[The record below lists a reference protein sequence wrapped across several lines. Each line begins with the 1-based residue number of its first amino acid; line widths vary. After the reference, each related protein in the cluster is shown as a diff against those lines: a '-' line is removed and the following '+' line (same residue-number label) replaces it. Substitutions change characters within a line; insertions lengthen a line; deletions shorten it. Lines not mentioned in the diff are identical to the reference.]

1 MADSVVENLIL
12 DLLEWLAI
20 RDRAYE
26 EVMEAGRTSRP
37 RLPVW
42 EEANDRG
49 LVMAT
54 EVHRLRVI
62 KPTPLGVTLI
72 HERMRKERRASGPAL
87 AKCDH

>member
-1 MADSVVENLIL
+1 MADAIVENLIL
-12 DLLEWLAI
+12 ALLEWLAI

-49 LVMAT
+49 L
-54 EVHRLRVI
+54 RS
-62 KPTPLGVTLI
+62 P
-72 HERMRKERRASGPAL
+72 
-87 AKCDH
+87 